1 MKTLLFILIG
11 IIASLTLRSADVTE
25 DMWEH
30 WVIIACLCASILV
43 AYFVP

>member
-11 IIASLTLRSADVTE
+11 IIVALTLRSADVTE

-30 WVIIACLCASILV
+30 WVIIACLWASILV
-43 AYFVP
+43 TYFIP